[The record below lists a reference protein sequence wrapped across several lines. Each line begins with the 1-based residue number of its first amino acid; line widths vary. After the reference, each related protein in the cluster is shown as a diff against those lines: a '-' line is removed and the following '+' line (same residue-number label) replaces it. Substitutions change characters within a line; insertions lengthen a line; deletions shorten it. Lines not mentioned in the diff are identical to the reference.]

1 MEKIVILII
10 FYTSQIFI
18 IFCFVRLK
26 AAMFNFLAILTN
38 YLQDLIEEN
47 RIEFWRA
54 LPPVLQVQ

>member
-18 IFCFVRLK
+18 IFCFVQLK

-54 LPPVLQVQ
+54 LPPVLRVQ